1 MFSFFSLDLTR
12 CDLKQQGAEAL
23 AACLHL
29 NDCLEHLI
37 LDRNKILNTGAIK
50 LVEAIKKNP
59 HRVLKSFHF
68 KISETSNEV
77 TMRLEEEL
85 QEIGVV
91 PYSDST
97 PDSTWRYKG

>member
-1 MFSFFSLDLTR
+1 MDLTS
-12 CDLKQQGAEAL
+12 CGLNQLGAEAL
-23 AACLHL
+23 AVCLQL

-37 LDRNKILNTGAIK
+37 LDRNKIYNTGAIK
-50 LVEAIKKNP
+50 IVEAIKKNP
-59 HRVLKSFHF
+59 NRAVKSLHF
-68 KISETSNEV
+68 KISETNNEV

-85 QEIGVV
+85 REMGVV